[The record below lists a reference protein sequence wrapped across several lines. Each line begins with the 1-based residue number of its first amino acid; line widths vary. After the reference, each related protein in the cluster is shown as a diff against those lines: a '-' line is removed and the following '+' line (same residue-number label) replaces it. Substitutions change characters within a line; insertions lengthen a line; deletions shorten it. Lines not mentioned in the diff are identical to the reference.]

1 MLCCILE
8 NAIENIYFFC
18 FFFHIFS
25 FSKLICN
32 KKKKRL
38 KNHNWG
44 SVVGVVVGWQIV
56 EGEWWWFG

>member
-18 FFFHIFS
+18 FFFFFIFYHFTS
-25 FSKLICN
+25 LYVT
-32 KKKKRL
+32 KKKIRL

-44 SVVGVVVGWQIV
+44 SVVGWVADSG
-56 EGEWWWFG
+56 G